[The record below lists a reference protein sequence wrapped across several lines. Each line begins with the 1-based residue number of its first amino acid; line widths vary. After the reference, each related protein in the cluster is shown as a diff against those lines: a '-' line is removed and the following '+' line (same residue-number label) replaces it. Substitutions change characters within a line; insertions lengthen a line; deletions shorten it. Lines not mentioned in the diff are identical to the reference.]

1 MKNHD
6 PDYGDNVVCD
16 ACKDVFDVRNTPH
29 ETIGNKWFCES
40 CADLMENDDWED
52 DEGYYNEV
60 DDWEDDE

>member
-16 ACKDVFDVRNTPH
+16 ACNDVFDARNTQH

-40 CADLMENDDWED
+40 CADLMENDE
-52 DEGYYNEV
+52 
-60 DDWEDDE
+60 